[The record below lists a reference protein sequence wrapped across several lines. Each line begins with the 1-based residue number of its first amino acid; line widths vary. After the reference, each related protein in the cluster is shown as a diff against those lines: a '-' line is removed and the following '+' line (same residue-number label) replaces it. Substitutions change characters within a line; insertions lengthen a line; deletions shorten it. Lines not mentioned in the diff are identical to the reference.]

1 MHSQIPTHFRAIY
14 PNSCPFPGCLS
25 QVQSPDTGRPVR
37 FGFFFRK
44 EDSRL
49 IQRFRCRHCRRC
61 FSRATFSPCFR
72 QKKRRVNRKIEALLG
87 STVTLRRAAQVAG
100 VNRKTV
106 VRKFLFLGKQAEL
119 ENSKIS
125 EQSLLSPESEIQF
138 DELETFEHT
147 KLKPLSVPLAV
158 EAKTRRILSI
168 QVARMPAKGLL
179 AEKSRRKYGLR
190 ADERP
195 KALRDLLKEVS
206 KLSPSPKLLR
216 SDSNPHYPSHVRR
229 QFPAAQYVREMGRQ
243 AHDYGHGELKRGAHD
258 PLFWLNHTC
267 AMLRA
272 NLSRL
277 VRKTWSTTKKPE
289 RLALHLAI
297 YMSLHNQK
305 IAQAIA

>member
-14 PNSCPFPGCLS
+14 PNSCPFPGCQS
-25 QVQSPDTGRPVR
+25 QLQSPDTGRPIR

-44 EDSRL
+44 EDSRR

-87 STVTLRRAAQVAG
+87 SAVTMRRAAQVAG

-106 VRKFLFLGKQAEL
+106 VRKFIFLGKQAEL
-119 ENSKIS
+119 ENSRIS
-125 EQSLLSPESEIQF
+125 EQSLLSPDSEIQF

-158 EAKTRRILSI
+158 EAKTRRILAF
-168 QVARMPAKGLL
+168 QVARMSAKGLL
-179 AEKSRRKYGLR
+179 AERSLRKYGPRTDERQRALR
-190 ADERP
+190 A
-195 KALRDLLKEVS
+195 LLNQVS
-206 KLSPSPKLLR
+206 LKSPNPELIR
-216 SDSNPHYPSHVRR
+216 SDSNPHYPAHVRR
-229 QFPAAQYVREMGRQ
+229 QFPKAKHIQELGRQ
-243 AHDYGHGELKRGAHD
+243 AHSYGHGELKRGAQD

-297 YMSLHNQK
+297 YMSLHNQR
-305 IAQAIA
+305 IAQALA